1 MTRKEVLEQT
11 IEEIAK
17 TACCAWEDY
26 ARRNRGVD
34 GPGLFASL
42 AKEDWARVV
51 RDVKAGD
58 LERAHAALLQI
69 VSLERGE
76 NQAWHTRPALDAIRE
91 YARDQEL
98 RVGEA
103 C

>member
-1 MTRKEVLEQT
+1 MRKEVLEQT
-11 IEEIAK
+11 IAEIAK

-26 ARRNRGVD
+26 ARRNRGLA
-34 GPGLFASL
+34 GPAVFAAL
-42 AKEDWARVV
+42 AKKDWS
-51 RDVKAGD
+51 DV
-58 LERAHAALLQI
+58 ERHVNDGELQLAHTALLRI

-76 NQAWHTRPALDAIRE
+76 NQAWHTRPAFDAIRE

-98 RVGEA
+98 RVGET